1 MNQPILTSRNA
12 LGRFFFLPA
21 LFLILIQNGT
31 APALQGVTGDS
42 LPDYIW
48 PTNAS
53 RTLSSSFA
61 ETREGHFHFGIDIR
75 TNSSVGY
82 PCYAVEDGDVV
93 RVRVSPYGYGRAL
106 YLKLKDGRTAVYAHL
121 QRFAPPV
128 EKIVRKKQYQHRS
141 FRCQIYFKP
150 GEIPFKKGDVVAYS
164 GSSGIGHPHLHFEI
178 RDDKGYLNPNLF
190 GFVVEDSRP
199 PVAEEI
205 ALIPLDVES
214 EIEANFEPKIYSLKS
229 SERGFT
235 GFYKLEEIP
244 EVYGKFG
251 MGISGY
257 DLADGADNKMSFYG
271 LDFYIDDSLCFSAR
285 YDSIGFEKTKQ
296 VELERNFRL
305 QRRGIGVFHQLWRN
319 PHTTVDFYRAG
330 EGILDTRNFPAG
342 RHDFEVVLLDYMGN
356 TTYVSGQ
363 LNFQQE
369 SVYPTVP
376 SFSRWAGFWG
386 SRTNPAAAKAHGLQT
401 DTHLKADFFD
411 DFIAFSVVDHPSITD
426 IQLFMLQ
433 PFELRIPLIHHGPE
447 WIGKLPLEPFS
458 SGTWTFEIQLE
469 DDRGSI
475 RVDTAAWVIQPIPIS
490 GGVVFSEDSLFRAHF
505 RRGTVYSTLYTRVTP
520 KKPPAKEI
528 FKSQIYTL
536 NPFDVPLK
544 GEVEVSISIPKD
556 ETQPDKLGIY
566 ALSKKGKWT
575 FVDNDRRLVSNAVS
589 GVTPT
594 LEKYALIKDVD
605 PPELRWLSPRLTT
618 SDRRPTFRLKI
629 VDELSGVDDRTI
641 SLEIDGKWVLM
652 EYDPEKDR
660 IFGQPEDSISPGQH
674 RVEVTVKDFCG
685 NERRIQRTINVVNP

>member
-150 GEIPFKKGDVVAYS
+150 GEIPFKKGDIVAYS

-178 RDDKGYLNPNLF
+178 RDDEGYLNPNLF

-271 LDFYIDDSLCFSAR
+271 LDFYIDDSLCFSVTTLSAFR
-285 YDSIGFEKTKQ
+285 RATTASVSKKPNRSNWRGTSACSVVASAFSTSSGETLIPRLISI
-296 VELERNFRL
+296 
-305 QRRGIGVFHQLWRN
+305 
-319 PHTTVDFYRAG
+319 
-330 EGILDTRNFPAG
+330 
-342 RHDFEVVLLDYMGN
+342 
-356 TTYVSGQ
+356 
-363 LNFQQE
+363 
-369 SVYPTVP
+369 VP
-376 SFSRWAGFWG
+376 VRGFWI
-386 SRTNPAAAKAHGLQT
+386 PA
-401 DTHLKADFFD
+401 
-411 DFIAFSVVDHPSITD
+411 
-426 IQLFMLQ
+426 
-433 PFELRIPLIHHGPE
+433 
-447 WIGKLPLEPFS
+447 
-458 SGTWTFEIQLE
+458 
-469 DDRGSI
+469 
-475 RVDTAAWVIQPIPIS
+475 
-490 GGVVFSEDSLFRAHF
+490 
-505 RRGTVYSTLYTRVTP
+505 
-520 KKPPAKEI
+520 
-528 FKSQIYTL
+528 
-536 NPFDVPLK
+536 
-544 GEVEVSISIPKD
+544 
-556 ETQPDKLGIY
+556 
-566 ALSKKGKWT
+566 
-575 FVDNDRRLVSNAVS
+575 
-589 GVTPT
+589 
-594 LEKYALIKDVD
+594 
-605 PPELRWLSPRLTT
+605 
-618 SDRRPTFRLKI
+618 
-629 VDELSGVDDRTI
+629 I
-641 SLEIDGKWVLM
+641 SLQAG
-652 EYDPEKDR
+652 
-660 IFGQPEDSISPGQH
+660 
-674 RVEVTVKDFCG
+674 
-685 NERRIQRTINVVNP
+685 TILRSSCWITWGTRHT